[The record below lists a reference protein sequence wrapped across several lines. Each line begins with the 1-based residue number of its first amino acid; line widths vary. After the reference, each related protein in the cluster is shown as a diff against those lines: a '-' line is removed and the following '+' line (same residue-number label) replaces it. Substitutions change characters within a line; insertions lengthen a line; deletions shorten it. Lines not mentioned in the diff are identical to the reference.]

1 MRELKLT
8 SSDRVLAVV
17 AHPDDMEYGASAAVA
32 KWAEDGVDV
41 SYLLLT
47 HGEHGIAG
55 GDPAQVREVRS
66 AEQRR
71 ACDIVGAGEL
81 EMLDFTD
88 GLLEHTL
95 ELRKAIAAK
104 IRAVKPTVV
113 RWCSPRIGA
122 WWPPGGSTRRTTG

>member
-47 HGEHGIAG
+47 HGEHGIAAVSYTHLTL
-55 GDPAQVREVRS
+55 PTKR
-66 AEQRR
+66 
-71 ACDIVGAGEL
+71 IV
-81 EMLDFTD
+81 
-88 GLLEHTL
+88 
-95 ELRKAIAAK
+95 
-104 IRAVKPTVV
+104 
-113 RWCSPRIGA
+113 
-122 WWPPGGSTRRTTG
+122 

>member
-47 HGEHGIAG
+47 HGEHTVAG
-55 GDPAQVREVRS
+55 RKFQFAHLPHPLLVGVGVAGVHATMGTHLVSGKPALVN
-66 AEQRR
+66 
-71 ACDIVGAGEL
+71 EL
-81 EMLDFTD
+81 DHE
-88 GLLEHTL
+88 G
-95 ELRKAIAAK
+95 
-104 IRAVKPTVV
+104 
-113 RWCSPRIGA
+113 
-122 WWPPGGSTRRTTG
+122 TGYS